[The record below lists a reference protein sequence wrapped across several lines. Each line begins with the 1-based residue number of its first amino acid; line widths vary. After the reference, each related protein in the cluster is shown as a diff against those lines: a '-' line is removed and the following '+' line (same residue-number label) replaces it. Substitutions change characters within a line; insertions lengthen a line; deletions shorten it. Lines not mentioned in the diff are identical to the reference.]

1 MMGYYPTVR
10 ELSDQLSEIEPVD
23 GKPTAFGV
31 KRQVYLRCPHCAM
44 HTSMQV
50 VHRRDL
56 QSLTRKFTDGKK
68 QHLTLFTIT
77 LTCDYCSA
85 NSLFLWT
92 AINPTEKKATAR
104 YETFELS
111 QVYPEA
117 EPKPRQISTDAPP
130 SVREVFSEAALT
142 EAAGAYRLAGVG
154 YRAVVEQIT
163 KEQGATGSNLHNR
176 ITSLAA
182 RGVSQNIV
190 DAFHEARVVGNDAVH
205 DGLAYSAEEIAD
217 IAELI
222 DEAVFILYVQ
232 PAQRARMAA
241 ARAARH
247 LAAKTSP

>member
-1 MMGYYPTVR
+1 MR
-10 ELSDQLSEIEPVD
+10 ELSDQLADIEPVD
-23 GKPTAFGV
+23 ERSIGFGV
-31 KRQVYLRCPHCAM
+31 KRQVYLCCPHCAM
-44 HTSMQV
+44 NTSMQISA
-50 VHRRDL
+50 RQEL
-56 QSLTRKFTDGKK
+56 QCLTRKLADGKK
-68 QHLTLFTIT
+68 QNLTLFTVK

-85 NSLFLWT
+85 NCLFLWT
-92 AINPTEKKATAR
+92 VVDPTKKNAAAR
-104 YETFELS
+104 YETVGLE
-111 QVYPEA
+111 QAYPKA
-117 EPKPRQISTDAPP
+117 ESKPRQISSDAPS
-130 SVREVFSEAALT
+130 SVREAFSEAALT

-163 KEQGATGSNLHNR
+163 KDQGASGSSLYNR

-217 IAELI
+217 IADLI

-241 ARAARH
+241 ARAARRQE
-247 LAAKTSP
+247 AKASP